1 MSEFMFHCILNFYF
15 IDFFCRMAQFHLLD
29 PTYEETHR
37 GHLIAEGQVIIYTSC
52 SNFGKRTRVREVTE
66 DYVLFHAGPSA
77 PSS

>member
-1 MSEFMFHCILNFYF
+1 MFHCILNFYF

-37 GHLIAEGQVIIYTSC
+37 GRLIAEGQVIIYTFC
-52 SNFGKRTRVREVTE
+52 LNICEHTYVREVTG
-66 DYVLFHAGPSA
+66 DYILFHAGPSA